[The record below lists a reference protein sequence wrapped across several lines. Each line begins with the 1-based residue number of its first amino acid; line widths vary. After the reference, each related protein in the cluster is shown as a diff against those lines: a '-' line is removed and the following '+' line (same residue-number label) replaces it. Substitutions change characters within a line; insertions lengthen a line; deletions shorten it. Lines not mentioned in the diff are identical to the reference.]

1 MSKPQWS
8 ARGHVLLGLLT
19 VALLLAGSFTWGLRT
34 TIAGAIMTAGRIEV
48 AENRQVLQHPEG
60 GTVAQILVRE
70 GDRVTEGQVLLRLD
84 GGLLR
89 SELAILEAQYFGL
102 LARRGRLEA
111 EEEGLSLPQMP
122 QELRDQAARSPETA
136 SVLAAQTALFETR
149 LASLNQQ
156 RAQLELRAA
165 QTRSLR
171 EGLIAQ
177 TSALDEQASLIAQ
190 ELTAQQDLFDKGL
203 AQISR
208 PLALRREAARLAGA
222 RAELLA
228 ARAQAGERIAETAL
242 EILRLEAT
250 RRSEAGL
257 ELRETALHLNELS
270 ERRRTLL
277 ERIDRLE
284 LRAPAEGIVLNLAI
298 TTPRAVLRPAE
309 PALYIVPQD
318 RPLLISARIP
328 DRHIDQVHKGQE
340 VRITFPAF
348 SLRKLPELTGRVTKL
363 SADALSEAQS
373 PLPYYRAEI
382 SLPAELTA
390 GLPGVTLRP
399 GMPVEAWIRT
409 EERTPLQFLMRPF
422 TDYFT
427 RAFRES

>member
-1 MSKPQWS
+1 MSAPQWS
-8 ARGHVLLGLLT
+8 ARNHVVLGLLT

-190 ELTAQQDLFDKGL
+190 ELTAQQDLLDKGL

-270 ERRRTLL
+270 ERRRALL
-277 ERIDRLE
+277 ERIYRLE